1 MKQHSKIGIIGVY
14 GLGSDFTTGQAVKTY
29 TLVNWFTKQYPAEDV
44 QLVNLYQWKKHPFR
58 LFLNILRC
66 VRQCDNIVFL
76 PAQNGTKVLL
86 PLLST
91 VNRLYKRRTH
101 YIVTGGWLADYLK
114 SSPRMI
120 PFTKSFYGVYV
131 QAHAL
136 KASLEG
142 LGLQNAVFLP
152 NCRNA
157 VPAPDGALLSKR
169 RERPLRVCTYSRI
182 VESKGLK
189 DAAEICRLANQTLGE
204 PVFFLDMYGKVAP
217 EYQADFDAL
226 CKEYADVAQY
236 CGVKNAEET
245 VAVLQPYFALLFPT
259 YYEGECFAGTAL
271 DAFCARVPMIANDWK
286 YNGEVI
292 DNEKNGFLYPFRD
305 VNAAADM
312 LVRLYKSENL
322 YQQIM
327 EGCGESAERFDTD
340 RVMGDF
346 ARHLI

>member
-1 MKQHSKIGIIGVY
+1 MKKHSKIGIIGVY
-14 GLGSDFTTGQAVKTY
+14 GLGADFTTGQAVKTY
-29 TLVNWFTKQYPAEDV
+29 TLVNWFTRRYPEGEV
-44 QLVNLYQWKKHPFR
+44 RLVNLYRWKKHPFR
-58 LFLNILRC
+58 LFFNILRC
-66 VRQCDNIVFL
+66 VRRCDNIVFL

-86 PLLST
+86 PLLSI

-136 KASLEG
+136 KASLEA
-142 LGLQNAVFLP
+142 LGLRNAVYLP

-157 VPAPDGALLSKR
+157 VDAPEDAALMKR

-189 DAAEICRLANQTLGE
+189 DAADICRLANKKLGE
-204 PVFFLDMYGKVAP
+204 NVFFLDMYGKVAP

-226 CKEYADVAQY
+226 CKEYADVARY
-236 CGVKNAEET
+236 CGIRNAEET
-245 VAVLQPYFALLFPT
+245 ISVLQPYFALLFPT

-271 DAFCARVPMIANDWK
+271 DAFCAHVPIIANDWK
-286 YNGEVI
+286 YNAEVI
-292 DNEKNGFLYPFRD
+292 EDGKNGFLYPFRD
-305 VNAAADM
+305 VEAAAED
-312 LVRLYKSENL
+312 LARLYTSEDT
-322 YQQIM
+322 YRQIM
-327 EGCGESAERFDTD
+327 DGCDESARRFDTD

-346 ARHLI
+346 AKHLV

>member
-1 MKQHSKIGIIGVY
+1 MKKRSRIGIIGVY
-14 GLGSDFTTGQAVKTY
+14 GLGPDFTTGQAVKTY
-29 TLVNWFTKQYPAEDV
+29 TLVNWFRKEYPSQDV
-44 QLVNLYQWKKHPFR
+44 RLVNLYQWKKRPFR
-58 LFLNILRC
+58 LFVNILRC

-86 PLLST
+86 PLLSI

-114 SSPRMI
+114 ASPRMI

-136 KASLEG
+136 KASLES
-142 LGLQNAVFLP
+142 LGLKNAVYLP

-157 VPAPDGALLSKR
+157 VPAPDDDVLSGRWEK
-169 RERPLRVCTYSRI
+169 PVRVCTYSRI
-182 VESKGLK
+182 VESKGLR
-189 DAAEICRLANQTLGE
+189 DAADICRLANEKLGE
-204 PVFFLDMYGKVAP
+204 TVFFLDMYGKVAP

-226 CKEYADVAQY
+226 CGEYADVARY

-271 DAFCARVPMIANDWK
+271 DAFCARLPIIANDWK

-292 DNEKNGFLYPFRD
+292 DPDKNGFLYPFRD
-305 VNAAADM
+305 VNAAAET
-312 LVRLYKSENL
+312 LVRLYASRAL
-322 YQQIM
+322 YRQILD
-327 EGCGESAERFDTD
+327 GCEESAERFDTD

-346 ARHLI
+346 ARRLV